1 MRRAA
6 VANGVDW
13 APDPGYRLT
22 PLDRIYV
29 LATRT
34 GLSEVL
40 ARGQA
45 SGS

>member
-1 MRRAA
+1 VRRATA
-6 VANGVDW
+6 SGVDW
-13 APDPGYRLT
+13 APDPGYRLA

-40 ARGQA
+40 ARCQA
-45 SGS
+45 PDP

>member
-1 MRRAA
+1 
-6 VANGVDW
+6 VDW

-29 LATRT
+29 LATQT

-40 ARGQA
+40 ACSQPTDP
-45 SGS
+45 